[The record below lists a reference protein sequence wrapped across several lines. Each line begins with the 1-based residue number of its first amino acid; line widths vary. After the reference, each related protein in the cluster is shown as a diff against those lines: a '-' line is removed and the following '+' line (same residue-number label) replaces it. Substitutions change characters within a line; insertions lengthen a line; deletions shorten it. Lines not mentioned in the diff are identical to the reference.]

1 MVIVLTCPVTVM
13 TDVTGVGVHVDF
25 GDVSSDDDE
34 AGTEEVVGAGA
45 GAFVVVSVTDMG
57 T

>member
-1 MVIVLTCPVTVM
+1 M

-25 GDVSSDDDE
+25 GDGSSDDDE